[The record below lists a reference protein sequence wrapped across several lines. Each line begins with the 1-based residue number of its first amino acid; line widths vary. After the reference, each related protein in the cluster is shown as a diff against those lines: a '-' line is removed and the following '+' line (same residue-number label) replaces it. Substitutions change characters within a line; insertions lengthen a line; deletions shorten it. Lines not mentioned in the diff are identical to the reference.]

1 MSGTFC
7 FKGYGFTDD
16 WLLARETGYEQ
27 LFFNKFSF

>member
-16 WLLARETGYEQ
+16 WLLARETGYETVI
-27 LFFNKFSF
+27 F